1 MRVLALAVCLVLAG
15 CHEHILELGDGEVDD
30 TCRWVVTVDKPAVIS
45 VHDLDRCV
53 GRVQFIILSG
63 DER

>member
-1 MRVLALAVCLVLAG
+1 MKLLTQLTTLVLAG
-15 CHEHILELGDGEVDD
+15 CHEHILELGDGEIDD
-30 TCRWVVTVDKPAVIS
+30 SCRWVVTVDKPAVIS

-53 GRVQFIILSG
+53 GRVQFVILSG